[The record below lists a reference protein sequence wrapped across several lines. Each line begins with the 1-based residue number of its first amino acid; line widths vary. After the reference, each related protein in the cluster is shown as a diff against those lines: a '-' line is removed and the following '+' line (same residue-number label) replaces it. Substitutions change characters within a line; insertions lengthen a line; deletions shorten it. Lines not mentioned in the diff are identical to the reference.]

1 MTGAGSELVLLF
13 FIFLLFQLYLC
24 QGYGVFGA
32 PWVLLFLLF
41 VGVLL
46 VRPCMF
52 CLVGFLPSYPMCLAP
67 SAGPGATAFL

>member
-1 MTGAGSELVLLF
+1 MLF
-13 FIFLLFQLYLC
+13 SLFFLLFLLYLC
-24 QGYGVFGA
+24 HGCGVFGA

-52 CLVGFLPSYPMCLAP
+52 CLVGFFPSYPICLAP
-67 SAGPGATAFL
+67 FADPGATAFL